1 MMKNFFT
8 MSVLALCLTGVG
20 VAQQEISPD
29 HFEEAASQPTKVK
42 RVIKSNP
49 NAAHVAQAKH
59 RVSKKPGNKTVLA
72 ARNTAGN

>member
-1 MMKNFFT
+1 MKNLFT

-29 HFEEAASQPTKVK
+29 HFEAEAAKQPTKVK
-42 RVIKSNP
+42 RVVKSNT
-49 NAAHVAQAKH
+49 NAVHVAQAKH
-59 RVSKKPGNKTVLA
+59 SVGKKSGNKTVLA